1 MSDPRTSGDAPS
13 PRWHMECG
21 SIMMMSVSLVFVL
34 VALIGAVVK
43 VLDQR
48 DKREEATRYLQARIS
63 DALLREPGLIRIM
76 PIVHIPRSRTI
87 PAAIEL
93 TGCVATAE
101 QRRMAWRIVGEEAV
115 RTGRY
120 FRIEDRIRSG
130 PPEGAHAATH
140 AA

>member
-1 MSDPRTSGDAPS
+1 
-13 PRWHMECG
+13 
-21 SIMMMSVSLVFVL
+21 MMMSVALVFAL
-34 VALIGAVVK
+34 VALVGAVVR

-63 DALLREPGLIRIM
+63 DALLRDPGLIRIM
-76 PIVHIPRSRTI
+76 PIVHIPRSRTT

-101 QRRMAWRIVGEEAV
+101 QRRMAWGIVREEAV

-120 FRIEDRIRSG
+120 FRIEDRIRSR
-130 PPEGAHAATH
+130 PPEGAHAVTH
-140 AA
+140 AAA